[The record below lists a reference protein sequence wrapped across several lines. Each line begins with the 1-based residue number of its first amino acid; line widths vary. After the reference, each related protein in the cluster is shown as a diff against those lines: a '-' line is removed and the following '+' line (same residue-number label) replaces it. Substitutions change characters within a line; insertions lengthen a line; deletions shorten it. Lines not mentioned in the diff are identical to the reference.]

1 MFANINFTKNSP
13 FSFVEYGFQAYYAT
27 IFLMVWMHPEQHPV
41 SLINDLA
48 ILMAFEFIMVHSGVF
63 MAVMPKKLSLFVF
76 FPMYG
81 LFALAFNHSV
91 INTNILYIYLLTV
104 LNRMR
109 FAFSDVS
116 LEIRA
121 MQIGKSVTKAIFYF
135 FLIFAVSFG
144 NGLIPKL
151 GLTDD
156 FLEKSHYFDTI
167 KAGGLFTE
175 KPYVPICM
183 GFIYYSLPVL
193 YFVYRIIKKIGN
205 RNNDLF
211 QDSKLRFSRTTYDQN
226 FKSDKKQ

>member
-1 MFANINFTKNSP
+1 MFANLNFSRNSP

-27 IFLMVWMHPEQHPV
+27 VFLMVWMHPEQHPV

-48 ILMAFEFIMVHSGVF
+48 VLMAFEFIMVHSGVF

-81 LFALAFNHSV
+81 LFAYGFNHSV
-91 INTNILYIYLLTV
+91 VNTNILYIYLLTV

-116 LEIRA
+116 PEIRA
-121 MQIGKSVTKAIFYF
+121 LQMGKSALKAMFYF

-144 NGLIPKL
+144 NSIIPKF

-156 FLEKSHYFDTI
+156 FLEKSHYFDTV
-167 KAGGLFTE
+167 KSSGLFIE

-183 GFIYYSLPVL
+183 GFIYYSVPVF
-193 YFVYRIIKKIGN
+193 YFLYRIIKKLG
-205 RNNDLF
+205 RNNTDSF
-211 QDSKLRFSRTTYDQN
+211 QEEKLIFSKTTYNQK